1 MKKTFMTLIILLLSS
16 FMLNSATF
24 GLDRNPNLTLL
35 SKKGNLNDEPD
46 ILAIVKS
53 DKSII
58 YNFNL
63 TYGLAYSGGLLSFE
77 RVIGG
82 SIGIGKIQQFDKSTK
97 EITYSFHYLQNS
109 YFYITGIYAQINS
122 YRNSY
127 RTGFVTI
134 LTAGLDYIEG
144 KEMPFCFN
152 PGGPNSGDCDLIKI
166 KGFFPNIAIGCG
178 YSMMLSVNSRML
190 IYLDL
195 GIKRNI
201 SNLNMTISF

>member
-1 MKKTFMTLIILLLSS
+1 MKKMFIILTILVLNSV
-16 FMLNSATF
+16 MLNSIESK
-24 GLDRNPNLTLL
+24 LDSSTNFTLL
-35 SKKGNLNDEPD
+35 SKKVNTSDE
-46 ILAIVKS
+46 ANSFATVKS

-63 TYGLAYSGGLLSFE
+63 TYGLAYNGGLLSFE

-82 SIGIGKIQQFDKSTK
+82 SIGLGKIQQSNKSTK
-97 EITYSFHYLQNS
+97 EITYNFHYFKNS
-109 YFYITGIYAQINS
+109 YIYITGLYAQMNS
-122 YRNSY
+122 YRNAQ

-134 LTAGLDYIEG
+134 FTTGLDYIEG
-144 KEMPFCFN
+144 KELLFCFN

-166 KGFFPNIAIGCG
+166 NGFFPNIAIGCG
-178 YSMMLSVNSRML
+178 YSIMLSVNSRML

-201 SNLNMTISF
+201 STLNMTISF